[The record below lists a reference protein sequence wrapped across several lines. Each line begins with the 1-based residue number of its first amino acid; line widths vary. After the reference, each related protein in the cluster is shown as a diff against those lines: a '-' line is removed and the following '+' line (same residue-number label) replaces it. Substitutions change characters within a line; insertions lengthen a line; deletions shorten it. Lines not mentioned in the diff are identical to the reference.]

1 MKGLSHALSF
11 LTILPVKGGNLGE
24 VANSMH
30 YFPLVGALLA
40 GISYPF
46 SYFLRYGLPDPLV
59 AVMTFSCL
67 LVLTGLHH
75 SDGLLDIG
83 DAFMVQGSQEK
94 KIAVMHDQQVGIGG
108 FSLVFFVFII
118 TVISLSILLRTG
130 VFFCALLS
138 SEVAAS
144 FSLACV
150 GFFGRPSHEGM
161 GSVFLETVSLRSFL
175 ATALMAGIIL
185 APFKIIG
192 LFIMTVTVTSSYV
205 LAKIAEIRFGGVGGD
220 FLGAS
225 HELVRMI
232 SLLSLVVIV

>member
-1 MKGLSHALSF
+1 MKGLSHAFSF

-24 VANSMH
+24 VAKSMH

-40 GISYPF
+40 GISYLF

-161 GSVFLETVSLRSFL
+161 GSVFLELVSLRSFL
-175 ATALMAGIIL
+175 ATALIAGIIL
-185 APFKIIG
+185 APFMIIG
-192 LFIMTVTVTSSYV
+192 LFIMAVTVTSSYV
-205 LAKIAEIRFGGVGGD
+205 LAKIAESQFGGVGGD